1 VKNLVLVSALVIV
14 ALALVFAA
22 RYFFRGSKKL
32 GTSAQRTTYET
43 LHTASIAAG
52 GLRAGL
58 TADSAAR
65 SVAPLRALLGT
76 PAVVIADAVG
86 VLASEGAD
94 DRHVELVGAMMG
106 QVVTNG
112 RAHVIQRSELACD
125 SLGCVLTAGVVV
137 PLQVSETVV
146 GAIAVLG
153 ESARPDL
160 LRAAGEV
167 AGFVSSQLEL
177 AELDMS
183 KTRAIQAELNFL
195 RAQISPHFVYN
206 ALTAIESYVR
216 SDPERA
222 RELLVGFADFIRYTF
237 RAHGPYST
245 LAEELRLVETYL
257 ELERARFGDRLEV
270 TLRVAPEVL
279 SVAMP
284 CLTLQPLVE
293 NAVRHGIERAGGVGH
308 ISLIVADS
316 DTEALIT
323 VEDDGV
329 GMDPERLRKQLAGRM
344 AEGVGLRNVD
354 ERFRRVFGPDF
365 GVQVETAVGLGTR
378 VVLRV
383 PKFKV
388 GVRAS

>member
-1 VKNLVLVSALVIV
+1 VKNLVLVSALVVV
-14 ALALVFAA
+14 ALALFLAA

-65 SVAPLRALLGT
+65 SAPSLRALLGT
-76 PAVVIADAVG
+76 PAFVIADAAG

-94 DRHVELVGAMMG
+94 DRHVELVGAVMG

-125 SLGCVLTAGVVV
+125 TLGCELTAGVVV
-137 PLQVSETVV
+137 PLQVSETVI

-177 AELDMS
+177 AELDLS

-257 ELERARFGDRLEV
+257 ELERARFGERLEV

-308 ISLIVADS
+308 ISLIVQDS

-329 GMDPERLRKQLAGRM
+329 GMDPERLREQLAGRM

-365 GVQVETAVGLGTR
+365 GVQVETEVGLGTR

-383 PKFKV
+383 PKFRV

>member
-1 VKNLVLVSALVIV
+1 VEDLILVAALAIVVIVLV
-14 ALALVFAA
+14 AA
-22 RYFFRGSKKL
+22 VRYFFHGSLKL
-32 GTSAQRTTYET
+32 GTPAQLSTYAT

-58 TADSAAR
+58 TAESAAH
-65 SVAPLRALLGT
+65 SAPPLRRLLGT
-76 PAVVIADAVG
+76 PAVVIADAAG

-94 DRHVELVGAMMG
+94 DQHVELVTSVIS
-106 QVVTNG
+106 QVVEHG
-112 RAHVIQRSELACD
+112 RARVIPRSDLECGTAYCPLA
-125 SLGCVLTAGVVV
+125 AGVVV
-137 PLQVSETVV
+137 PLQVSDTIV

-167 AGFVSSQLEL
+167 AAFASSQLEL
-177 AELDMS
+177 AELDLS
-183 KTRAIQAELNFL
+183 KTRAIQAELKFL

-222 RELLVGFADFIRYTF
+222 RELLIGFADFIRYTF

-257 ELERARFGDRLEV
+257 ELERARFGDRLDV

-279 SVAMP
+279 AVAMP

-293 NAVRHGIERAGGVGH
+293 NAVRHGIERAGGEGH
-308 ISLIVADS
+308 ISLIVQDS

-323 VEDDGV
+323 VEDDGI
-329 GMDPERLRKQLAGRM
+329 GMDPDRLRDQLAGRM
-344 AEGVGLRNVD
+344 SDGVGLRNVD
-354 ERFRRVFGPDF
+354 ERLRRVFGPDF
-365 GVQVETAVGLGTR
+365 GLQVETEVGLGTR
-378 VVLRV
+378 VVMRV

>member
-1 VKNLVLVSALVIV
+1 MRDLLLVAALAIV
-14 ALALVFAA
+14 ALAVVFAA
-22 RYFFRGSKKL
+22 QYFLRGSKKL
-32 GTSAQRTTYET
+32 GTPAQRTTYAT
-43 LHTASIAAG
+43 LHTASISARALRS
-52 GLRAGL
+52 GLS
-58 TADSAAR
+58 ADSAAK
-65 SVAPLRALLGT
+65 SAAPLRKLLGT
-76 PAVVIADAVG
+76 PAFVIADSAG
-86 VLASEGAD
+86 PLASEGTD
-94 DRHVELVGAMMG
+94 DRHVALVAPLIA
-106 QVVTNG
+106 QVVDQG
-112 RAHVIQRSELACD
+112 RARVIQRSELDCG
-125 SLGCVLTAGVVV
+125 SMYCELTAGVIV
-137 PLQVSETVV
+137 PLQVSGSLV
-146 GAIAVLG
+146 GAIAALG

-177 AELDMS
+177 AELDLS

-206 ALTAIESYVR
+206 ALTAIESYIR

-257 ELERARFGDRLEV
+257 ELERARFGERLEV

-279 SVAMP
+279 SVALP
-284 CLTLQPLVE
+284 CLSLQPLVE
-293 NAVRHGIERAGGVGH
+293 NAVRHGIERSGRNGH
-308 ISLIVADS
+308 VSLIVLDN

-329 GMDPERLRKQLAGRM
+329 GMDPERLRHQFAGR
-344 AEGVGLRNVD
+344 ADEGVGLRNVD

-365 GVQVETAVGLGTR
+365 GLQVETGVGLGTR
-378 VVLRV
+378 IVLRV

>member
-1 VKNLVLVSALVIV
+1 VLVGALAIVLLALVI
-14 ALALVFAA
+14 AA
-22 RYFFRGSKKL
+22 QYFFRGSKKL
-32 GTSAQRTTYET
+32 GTPAQRTTYAT
-43 LHTASIAAG
+43 LHTASIAAS
-52 GLRAGL
+52 GLRSGL
-58 TADSAAR
+58 TADSAAG
-65 SVAPLRALLGT
+65 SAAPLRKLLGT
-76 PAVVIADAVG
+76 SAVVIADGAG
-86 VLASEGAD
+86 VLASEGTD
-94 DRHVELVGAMMG
+94 DRHVDLIGSSMA
-106 QVVTNG
+106 QVVSHG
-112 RAHVIQRSELACD
+112 RAKVIQLSELDCGSPYCA
-125 SLGCVLTAGVVV
+125 LTAGVVV
-137 PLQVSETVV
+137 PLQVSGTVV
-146 GAIAVLG
+146 GAIAALG

-177 AELDMS
+177 AELDLS
-183 KTRAIQAELNFL
+183 KTRAIQAELKFL

-206 ALTAIESYVR
+206 ALTAIESYIR

-293 NAVRHGIERAGGVGH
+293 NAVRHGIEGAGREGH
-308 ISLIVADS
+308 VSLIVQDN

-323 VEDDGV
+323 VEDDGI
-329 GMDPERLRKQLAGRM
+329 GMDPERVRDQLAGRM
-344 AEGVGLRNVD
+344 SEGVGLRNVD

-365 GVQVETAVGLGTR
+365 GLRVETQVGLGTR
-378 VVLRV
+378 IVLRV

>member
-65 SVAPLRALLGT
+65 SAAPLRALLGT

-125 SLGCVLTAGVVV
+125 SLGCELTAGVVV

-293 NAVRHGIERAGGVGH
+293 NSVRHGIERAGGVGH

-365 GVQVETAVGLGTR
+365 GVQVETEVGLGTR

>member
-1 VKNLVLVSALVIV
+1 VLVAALVLV
-14 ALALVFAA
+14 ALALVFAG

-32 GTSAQRTTYET
+32 GTPAQRTTYAT
-43 LHTASIAAG
+43 LHTASIAAH
-52 GLRAGL
+52 GLRSGL
-58 TADSAAR
+58 TKDSAAR
-65 SVAPLRALLGT
+65 FAPPLRKLLGT
-76 PAVVIADAVG
+76 PGVVVADGAG
-86 VLASEGAD
+86 ILASEGAD
-94 DRHVELVGAMMG
+94 DQHVALVASLIGP
-106 QVVTNG
+106 VVANG
-112 RAHVIQRSELACD
+112 RARVVQRSELVCG
-125 SLGCVLTAGVVV
+125 SVGCGLTAGVIV
-137 PLQVSETVV
+137 PLEVSGTVI

-167 AGFVSSQLEL
+167 AAFASSQLEL
-177 AELDMS
+177 AELDGS
-183 KTRAIQAELNFL
+183 RTRAMQAELNFL

-270 TLRVAPEVL
+270 ILRVAPEVL

-293 NAVRHGIERAGGVGH
+293 NAVRHGIEEAGGRGR
-308 ISLIVADS
+308 ISLIVQDS

-323 VEDDGV
+323 VEDDGI
-329 GMDPERLRKQLAGRM
+329 GMDPDRLRERLAGRM
-344 AEGVGLRNVD
+344 ESGVGLRNVD
-354 ERFRRVFGPDF
+354 ERFRRVFGQDF
-365 GVQVETAVGLGTR
+365 GMQVETGVGLGTR
-378 VVLRV
+378 VILRV

>member
-1 VKNLVLVSALVIV
+1 MKDLVLVAALVIV

-22 RYFFRGSKKL
+22 RYFLRGSKKL
-32 GTSAQRTTYET
+32 GTPAQRTTYTT
-43 LHTASIAAG
+43 LHTASLAAR
-52 GLRAGL
+52 GLRSGL
-58 TADSAAR
+58 TADSAAK
-65 SVAPLRALLGT
+65 SAAPLRKLLGT
-76 PAVVIADAVG
+76 PAVVIADTAG

-94 DRHVELVGAMMG
+94 DEHVELVGALIA
-106 QVVTNG
+106 QVVENG
-112 RAHVIQRSELACD
+112 RARVIQRNELRC
-125 SLGCVLTAGVVV
+125 STPYCELMAGVVA
-137 PLQVSETVV
+137 PLQMSGTVV

-153 ESARPDL
+153 DSVRPDL

-167 AGFVSSQLEL
+167 AGFASAQLEL
-177 AELDMS
+177 AELDQS

-237 RAHGPYST
+237 RAHGPYAT

-279 SVAMP
+279 SVALP

-293 NAVRHGIERAGGVGH
+293 NAVRHGIEQAGGCGH
-308 ISLIVADS
+308 IALIVADS

-329 GMDPERLRKQLAGRM
+329 GMDPERLRNQLAGRM
-344 AEGVGLRNVD
+344 SEGVGLRNVD
-354 ERFRRVFGPDF
+354 ERFRRVFGPEF
-365 GVQVETAVGLGTR
+365 GMRVETEVGLGTR

-383 PKFKV
+383 PKFRV

>member
-1 VKNLVLVSALVIV
+1 MRTSELVA
-14 ALALVFAA
+14 ALAVVVLALIFAA
-22 RYFFRGSKKL
+22 RYFLRGSKKL
-32 GTSAQRTTYET
+32 GTPAQRTTYAT
-43 LHTASIAAG
+43 LHTASMAAG

-58 TADSAAR
+58 TADSAAK
-65 SVAPLRALLGT
+65 SAPALRKLLGT
-76 PAVVIADAVG
+76 PAVVIGDAAG
-86 VLASEGAD
+86 VLATEGAD
-94 DRHVELVGAMMG
+94 AQHVELVTPLIA
-106 QVVTNG
+106 QVVGDG
-112 RAHVIQRSELACD
+112 RARVIERSELACG
-125 SLGCVLTAGVVV
+125 LPYCALAAGVVV
-137 PLQVSETVV
+137 PLQVSESVV
-146 GAIAVLG
+146 GAIAVLD

-167 AGFVSSQLEL
+167 AGFASSQLEL
-177 AELDMS
+177 TELDLS
-183 KTRAIQAELNFL
+183 KTRAIEAELKFL

-206 ALTAIESYVR
+206 ALTAIESYIR

-222 RELLVGFADFIRYTF
+222 RELLIGFADFIRYTF

-257 ELERARFGDRLEV
+257 ELERARFGDRLDV

-279 SVAMP
+279 PVAMP

-293 NAVRHGIERAGGVGH
+293 NAVRHGIERAGGDGH
-308 ISLIVADS
+308 ISLIVQDS

-329 GMDPERLRKQLAGRM
+329 GMDPDRLRDQLAGRM
-344 AEGVGLRNVD
+344 TDGIGLRNVD
-354 ERFRRVFGPDF
+354 ERLRRVFGPDF
-365 GVQVETAVGLGTR
+365 GLRVETEVGLGTR

>member
-14 ALALVFAA
+14 ALALIFAA

-65 SVAPLRALLGT
+65 SAPPLRALLGT
-76 PAVVIADAVG
+76 PAVVIADAAG

-94 DRHVELVGAMMG
+94 DRHVELVGALMG

-112 RAHVIQRSELACD
+112 RAHVIQRNELACD
-125 SLGCVLTAGVVV
+125 TLGCELTAGVVV
-137 PLQVSETVV
+137 PLQVSETVI

-177 AELDMS
+177 AELDLS

-329 GMDPERLRKQLAGRM
+329 GMDPERLREQLAGRM

-354 ERFRRVFGPDF
+354 ERFRRVFGPHF
-365 GVQVETAVGLGTR
+365 GVQVETEVGLGTR

>member
-1 VKNLVLVSALVIV
+1 VKDSVLVAALVIV
-14 ALALVFAA
+14 ALALIVAA
-22 RYFFRGSKKL
+22 WHFLRSSKKL
-32 GTSAQRTTYET
+32 GTAAQRTTYAT
-43 LHTASIAAG
+43 LHTASIAAL

-65 SVAPLRALLGT
+65 SAPPLRKLLGT
-76 PAVVIADAVG
+76 PAVVIADGAG

-94 DRHVELVGAMMG
+94 DRHVELISALMG
-106 QVVTNG
+106 QVVSNG
-112 RAHVIQRSELACD
+112 RARVIQRSELACG
-125 SLGCVLTAGVVV
+125 SIGCELTAGVIV

-167 AGFVSSQLEL
+167 ANFASSQLEL
-177 AELDMS
+177 AELDLS

-195 RAQISPHFVYN
+195 RAQISPHFIYN
-206 ALTAIESYVR
+206 ALTAIESYIR

-222 RELLVGFADFIRYTF
+222 RELLVGFADFIRYSF

-293 NAVRHGIERAGGVGH
+293 NAVRHGIERAGGKGR
-308 ISLIVADS
+308 ISLIVQDS

-329 GMDPERLRKQLAGRM
+329 GMDPERLREQLAGRM

-365 GVQVETAVGLGTR
+365 GLQVETEVGLGTR

>member
-1 VKNLVLVSALVIV
+1 VKDLVLVATLAIV
-14 ALALVFAA
+14 ALAVVVAA
-22 RYFFRGSKKL
+22 QYFFRGSKKL
-32 GTSAQRTTYET
+32 GTPAQRTTYAT
-43 LHTASIAAG
+43 LHTASIAAQA
-52 GLRAGL
+52 LRAGL
-58 TADSAAR
+58 TADSANR
-65 SVAPLRALLGT
+65 SAAPLRKLLGT
-76 PAVVIADAVG
+76 PAVVIADAAG
-86 VLASEGAD
+86 ALAFEGTD
-94 DRHVELVGAMMG
+94 NQHVELITALMA
-106 QVVTNG
+106 QVVGHG
-112 RAHVIQRSELACD
+112 RARVIQRSELNCGSAYCE
-125 SLGCVLTAGVVV
+125 LTAGVIV
-137 PLQVSETVV
+137 PLQVSGTLV
-146 GAIAVLG
+146 GVIAALG

-177 AELDMS
+177 AELDLS

-195 RAQISPHFVYN
+195 RAQISPHFIYN
-206 ALTAIESYVR
+206 ALTAIESYIR

-245 LAEELRLVETYL
+245 LAEELQLVETYL

-284 CLTLQPLVE
+284 CLSLQPLVE
-293 NAVRHGIERAGGVGH
+293 NAVRHGIERAGRKGH
-308 ISLIVADS
+308 VSLVVQDN

-329 GMDPERLRKQLAGRM
+329 GMDPERLRHQLAGRM
-344 AEGVGLRNVD
+344 DEGVGLRNVD
-354 ERFRRVFGPDF
+354 ERFRRVFGPEF
-365 GVQVETAVGLGTR
+365 GLQVETGVGLGTR
-378 VVLRV
+378 IVLRV
-383 PKFKV
+383 PKFKA